1 MEIEERI
8 NILRELISGCEE
20 LEEHQTG
27 WQTDIEKGYDFLE
40 ILTKELEDNLKNK

>member
-1 MEIEERI
+1 MEIDEKI

-20 LEEHQTG
+20 LTEHQNG
-27 WQTDIEKGYDFLE
+27 WEIDIEKGYDFLE